1 MKKYRALVDL
11 ANSDGTTTYAGT
23 VVKLPDH
30 VAELHLRK
38 GNIEPVGNSVKETPP
53 PQKPQPK
60 PKPEDKKEA
69 INGDPIPAND

>member
-1 MKKYRALVDL
+1 MKKYRVLVDL
-11 ANSDGTTTYAGT
+11 TNSDGTFTPAGT
-23 VVKLPDH
+23 ITKFSDQ
-30 VAELHLRK
+30 VAGLHLRK

-60 PKPEDKKEA
+60 PKPEEKKEA